1 MMVLLV
7 ALHILAGAMAM
18 LSGFSILFITKGSA
32 LHKRVGRAF
41 FYAMLALGSS
51 GAAVATLRSIPL
63 SLLNGLLVCYFV
75 LTSLSTIRA
84 ERERHRHIDRM
95 LAGFGAAL
103 LLGYMLAVFAARGM
117 PGGML
122 GGFGV
127 AAYVVFG
134 LVTAMAVFG
143 DLRYLRSGSR
153 SPGARLIRHLWRM
166 FFPLFMATAAFFLGQ
181 AKLFPPEIQQSFY
194 IFVPV
199 LLVLGAMLFWV
210 CLVYFS
216 GPAPRWSTKKGPD
229 KGAVPEKRTKAI

>member
-1 MMVLLV
+1 MTLLV
-7 ALHILAGAMAM
+7 ALHVLAGAVAM
-18 LSGFSILFITKGSA
+18 LFGFSILFIAKGSDT
-32 LHKRVGRAF
+32 HKRVGLGY
-41 FYAMLALGSS
+41 FYAMLALGST

-84 ERERHRHIDRM
+84 GRAQRRKLDWM

-103 LLGYMLAVFAARGM
+103 LLGYVLAVFVARGM

-122 GGFGV
+122 GGFEV

-143 DLRYLRSGSR
+143 DLRYIRSGPR
-153 SPGARLIRHLWRM
+153 SPGARLVRHLWRM

-181 AKLFPPEIQQSFY
+181 AKLFPVEIQQPSY
-194 IFVPV
+194 LFVPV

-210 CLVYFS
+210 CRAWFWV
-216 GPAPRWSTKKGPD
+216 PVKGKP
-229 KGAVPEKRTKAI
+229 GLS